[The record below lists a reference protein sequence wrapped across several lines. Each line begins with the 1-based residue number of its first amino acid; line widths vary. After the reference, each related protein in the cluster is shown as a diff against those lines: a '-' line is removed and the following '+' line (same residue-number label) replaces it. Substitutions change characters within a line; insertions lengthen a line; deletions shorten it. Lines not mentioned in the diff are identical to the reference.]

1 MGRYF
6 TSLMVF
12 VGGILMAGTVF
23 GMEFQPIGFEPLSMG
38 GAGVASA
45 RGSFATYYNPALL
58 AEHRHG
64 VQISISAG
72 VGAREI
78 NVVEHIDRLADID
91 LTETIDRIA
100 GNAPVSGS
108 NTQADRNNVTTIKNE
123 LLALS
128 GRNGIQLM
136 PTAALGVQ
144 IGNFGFGAYGL
155 SEATASAVVDP
166 SRLDMIVEDAGMYYG
181 YDEGTDIYSLSTR
194 ADYEGHSIEYA
205 LANGLTYL
213 KLTGLAYVEIP
224 VAYAHKF
231 ETPWGQVDVGA
242 AFKIMP
248 GYTFDGDVKI
258 DTESGDISDRLEDA
272 DKRDTSWGIDLGL
285 LYKPARVPGLSL
297 GLVGKN
303 LNTPEFDT
311 VTGRAYEVDPQ
322 VRAGVAYDCWDDRVC
337 LALDFDLTSN
347 KTFIPDYDAQF
358 VGGGINFHP
367 WSWFSIRGGVMRN
380 IKESDEGTILTAGL
394 GLGLKWFQL
403 DIAGQISTEEGSYD
417 GRDIP
422 RYGRVQVSL
431 VSKWF

>member
-6 TSLMVF
+6 TSLLVF
-12 VGGILMAGTVF
+12 VGGILMAGMVF

-64 VQISISAG
+64 AQISISAG

-78 NVVEHIDRLADID
+78 NVVDHIDRLADID

-100 GNAPVSGS
+100 ANAPSGS
-108 NTQADRNNVTTIKNE
+108 NAQADRDSVTIIRSE
-123 LLALS
+123 LQAVS
-128 GRNGIQLM
+128 GRNGVQLM

-155 SEATASAVVDP
+155 SEATAYAVIDP
-166 SRLDMIVEDAGMYYG
+166 SRLDMIVEHGGAYYR
-181 YDEGTDIYSLSTR
+181 YDEGADIYSLTTP
-194 ADYEGHSIEYA
+194 ADYAGHSMEYA
-205 LANGLTYL
+205 LDNGLTYL

-224 VAYAHKF
+224 VAYAHQF
-231 ETPWGQVDVGA
+231 ETPWGNLDVGG

-258 DTESGDISDRLEDA
+258 DTDSGDVSDSLRDA

-285 LYKPARVPGLSL
+285 LYKLARAPGLSL

-311 VTGRAYEVDPQ
+311 VTGRTYKVDPQ
-322 VRAGVAYDCWDDRVC
+322 VRAGVAYDCWDDRLC
-337 LALDFDLTSN
+337 LAMDLDLTSN
-347 KTFIPDYDAQF
+347 ETFVPDYDAQF
-358 VGGGINFHP
+358 VGAGINFHP
-367 WSWFSIRGGVMRN
+367 CSWFSIRGGLMRN

-394 GLGLKWFQL
+394 GFGLKWLQL
-403 DIAGQISTEEGSYD
+403 DIGGQMSTEKGSYD
-417 GRDIP
+417 GHDIP

-431 VSKWF
+431 VSTWF